1 MTTPLA
7 PPREK
12 LASLEKTKAKSEL
25 YGERRLVT
33 PTVKDRVADAGY
45 EL

>member
-1 MTTPLA
+1 MTIPLA

-12 LASLEKTKAKSEL
+12 LASLEKTKAKSKL
-25 YGERRLVT
+25 YRERRPVT
-33 PTVKDRVADAGY
+33 PTVRDRVTDDGY